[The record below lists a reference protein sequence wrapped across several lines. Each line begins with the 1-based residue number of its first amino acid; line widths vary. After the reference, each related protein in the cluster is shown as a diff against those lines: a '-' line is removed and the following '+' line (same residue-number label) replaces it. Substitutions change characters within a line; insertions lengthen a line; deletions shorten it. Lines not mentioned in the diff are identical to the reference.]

1 MSQLPF
7 TQKANDAL
15 VAARE
20 KALQGQH
27 PELLPQHL
35 FLALMAPEMGLKS
48 VLERAGLEPETQ
60 KGLIDGAEEM
70 IDRLPKAIGGA
81 EPQVGPAF
89 RNFLELAS
97 DTGRGLGDR
106 FLSTDAMLLAFA
118 NAHTDVKKLLGRF
131 GLDRKLLETAIR
143 ESRKGARVEDERG
156 EEKFASL
163 EKYAKDFTALA
174 ESGKLD
180 PVIGRDEEIR
190 RVLQVLSRR
199 TKNNPV
205 LIGEAGVGKTAIAE
219 GLAQRIIKNDV
230 PESLKGIRLMGLDMG
245 ALVAGTQY
253 RGQFEERLKGVI
265 KEIEASE
272 GKIILFIDE
281 MHLLVGAGSAEG
293 SMDAANLLKPALAR
307 GDLRCIGATTLNE
320 YQKHVEKDAALAR
333 RFQPVYVEEPSL
345 EDSISILRGLKER
358 YELHHGVRIRDAA
371 LVEAVQLSSRY
382 IADRFLPDKAV
393 DLMDE
398 AASSVRMQIDSR
410 PLVIDV
416 RERREMQ
423 LQLERH
429 ALAKEKDAVSKARI
443 KELDKDLAELNEE
456 LGRLRSQ
463 WENEKKQIE
472 QTRVM
477 QKRLD
482 DLRIELE
489 HAKTRGEYERASR
502 LEYGEIPA
510 LEKQIEGAA
519 PGPGSK
525 DENAMLRLEVAED
538 DVAAVV
544 SKWTGIPVSKLM
556 EGEIQKLLHM
566 EDRLRQRVV
575 GQDTALVAISDAL
588 RRNRAGL
595 SDTKRPIGSFLF
607 LGPTGVGKTEVARS
621 LAEFLFDDENALV
634 RIDMSE
640 FTHEAD
646 ATRLIGAAPGYIGYE
661 EGGRLTEAVRRRP
674 YSVILLDEMEK
685 AHPRI
690 FDLFLQVLE
699 DGRLTDGKGRTVN
712 FRNTVVLM
720 TSNVGSSAIFEAGG
734 QVDKAQQEIQAS
746 LRAYFRPEFLNRVDE
761 VVTFRALSQEDMV
774 SVARIQLARVAA
786 MLAEQRIGLE
796 TPLEAVEWLAK
807 EGFDPQMGARPLKR
821 LIQQVVV
828 NPLSR
833 LILEGRLKPGQMALL
848 CIQEGELTVGTRAV
862 Q

>member
-7 TQKANDAL
+7 TQKANAAL
-15 VAARE
+15 VAARDQ
-20 KALQGQH
+20 AMQGQH

-35 FLALMAPEMGLKS
+35 FLALMAPEMGLRA
-48 VLERAGLEPETQ
+48 VLERAGLDLDTQ
-60 KGLIDGAEEM
+60 KGLVDGAEEL
-70 IDRLPKAIGGA
+70 INRLPKAIGGA
-81 EPQVGPAF
+81 EPQAGPAI
-89 RNFLELAS
+89 RSFLELAS

-118 NAHTDVKKLLGRF
+118 NAHTDVKKLLERF
-131 GLDRKLLETAIR
+131 GLDRKKLEGAIR
-143 ESRKGARVEDERG
+143 ESRRGARVEDERA

-281 MHLLVGAGSAEG
+281 LHLLVGAGSAEG

-333 RFQPVYVEEPSL
+333 RFQPVYVEEPTV

-410 PLVIDV
+410 PLEIDV

-429 ALAKEKDAVSKARI
+429 ALAKEKDAVSKARV
-443 KELDKDLAELNEE
+443 KEVDKSLAELNEE
-456 LGRLRSQ
+456 LARLRAQ

-472 QTRVM
+472 QTRAM

-489 HAKTRGEYERASR
+489 QAKSRGEYERASR

-510 LEKQIEGAA
+510 LEKQIGAA
-519 PGPGSK
+519 SK
-525 DENAMLRLEVAED
+525 GENAMLRLEVAEE

-556 EGEIQKLLHM
+556 EGEIEKLLHM
-566 EDRLRQRVV
+566 EERLRQRVV
-575 GQDTALVAISDAL
+575 GQDAALVAISDAL

-595 SDTKRPIGSFLF
+595 SDAKRPIGSFLF

-734 QVDKAQQEIQAS
+734 QVDQAQREVQAA

-761 VVTFRALSQEDMV
+761 VLTFRALSLEDMV
-774 SVARIQLARVAA
+774 SVAKIQLARVEGL
-786 MLAEQRIGLE
+786 LAEKRIGLE
-796 TPLEAVEWLAK
+796 APQEALDWLAQ
-807 EGFDPQMGARPLKR
+807 EGFDPQLGARPLKR

-833 LILEGRLKPGQMALL
+833 QVLEGKLRPGQMATL
-848 CIQEGELTVGTRAV
+848 AV
-862 Q
+862 QDGQLAVGAGAVQ

>member
-1 MSQLPF
+1 MAMLPF

-20 KALQGQH
+20 KAIQGQH

-35 FLALMAPEMGLKS
+35 FLALMDSEMGLRP
-48 VLERAGLEPETQ
+48 VLEQAGLENSAAQ
-60 KGLIDGAEEM
+60 GLLDAAEELV
-70 IDRLPKAIGGA
+70 DKLPKAIGGA
-81 EPQVGPAF
+81 EPQAGPAF

-106 FLSTDAMLLAFA
+106 YVATDAMLLAFA

-131 GLDRKLLETAIR
+131 GLDRKKLETSIR
-143 ESRKGARVEDERG
+143 ENRKGARVEDERA

-174 ESGKLD
+174 EQGKLD
-180 PVIGRDEEIR
+180 PVIGRDEEVR
-190 RVLQVLSRR
+190 RLLQVLSRR

-205 LIGEAGVGKTAIAE
+205 LIGEPGVGKTAIVE
-219 GLAQRIIKNDV
+219 GLAQRIVKHDV

-245 ALVAGTQY
+245 SLVAGTKF
-253 RGQFEERLKGVI
+253 RGEFEERLKGVI
-265 KEIEASE
+265 QEIEASD

-320 YQKHVEKDAALAR
+320 YQKYVEKDAALER
-333 RFQPVYVEEPSL
+333 RFQPVFVDEPST

-371 LVEAVQLSSRY
+371 LVEAVTLSQRY

-398 AASSVRMQIDSR
+398 AASGVRMQIDSR
-410 PLVIDV
+410 PLEIDV
-416 RERREMQ
+416 RERRLMQ
-423 LQLERH
+423 MQLERH
-429 ALAKEKDAVSKARI
+429 ALAKEKDAVSKERV
-443 KELDKDLAELNEE
+443 KVLDKELAELNEE
-456 LGRLRSQ
+456 LSRLRSQ
-463 WENEKKQIE
+463 WENEKKEIE
-472 QTRVM
+472 ETRSM

-489 HAKTRGEYERASR
+489 QAKTRGEYERASR

-510 LEKQIEGAA
+510 LEKEIEAR
-519 PGPGSK
+519 SSRT
-525 DENAMLRLEVAED
+525 DAMLRLEVAEE

-544 SKWTGIPVSKLM
+544 SKWTGIPVTKLL
-556 EGEIQKLLHM
+556 EGEVQKLLHM
-566 EDRLRQRVV
+566 EERLHQRVV
-575 GQDTALVAISDAL
+575 GQDAALVAISDAL

-595 SDTKRPIGSFLF
+595 SDLKRPIGSFLF
-607 LGPTGVGKTEVARS
+607 LGPTGVGKTEVARA
-621 LAEFLFDDENALV
+621 LAEFLFDDENALI

-699 DGRLTDGKGRTVN
+699 DGRLTDGKGRTVS

-734 QVDKAQQEIQAS
+734 HAEKAQKEVQAA
-746 LRAYFRPEFLNRVDE
+746 LRGHFRPEFLNRIDE
-761 VVTFRALSQEDMV
+761 VVTFRTLDQEDMTA
-774 SVARIQLARVAA
+774 VAKIQLNRVEA
-786 MLAEQRIGLE
+786 MLAEKRIGLE
-796 TPLEAVEWLAK
+796 VSSEALDWLAK
-807 EGFDPQMGARPLKR
+807 EGFDPQLGARPLKR

-833 LILEGRLKPGQMALL
+833 LVLEGRLKPGQLVTAKVIDDELKVESEA
-848 CIQEGELTVGTRAV
+848 IQ
-862 Q
+862 

>member
-1 MSQLPF
+1 MSMLPF

-15 VAARE
+15 LAARNR
-20 KALQGQH
+20 ALEGQH

-35 FLALMAPEMGLKS
+35 FAALLTPEMGLRP
-48 VLERAGLEPETQ
+48 VLERAGLAAEAAT
-60 KGLIDGAEEM
+60 GLQDGAEALLNS
-70 IDRLPKAIGGA
+70 LPKAVGGS
-81 EPQVGPAF
+81 EPQAGPAF

-106 FLSTDAMLLAFA
+106 FLATDAMLLAFT
-118 NAHTDVKKLLGRF
+118 NAHTDAKKLMGRF
-131 GLDRKLLETAIR
+131 GLDRKKLEAAVA
-143 ESRKGARVEDERG
+143 ESRKGARVEDERA

-163 EKYAKDFTALA
+163 EKYAKDFTTLA
-174 ESGKLD
+174 ERGKLD

-205 LIGEAGVGKTAIAE
+205 LIGEPGVGKTAIAE
-219 GLAQRIIKNDV
+219 GLAQRIVKGDV
-230 PESLKGIRLMGLDMG
+230 PEGLKGVRLMGLDMG

-253 RGQFEERLKGVI
+253 RGQFEERLKGVLQ
-265 KEIEASE
+265 EIEASE

-281 MHLLVGAGSAEG
+281 MHQLVGAGKTEG

-320 YQKHVEKDAALAR
+320 YRLHIEKDAALER
-333 RFQPVYVEEPSL
+333 RFQPVFVGEPDVE
-345 EDSISILRGLKER
+345 DAVSILRGLKER

-371 LVEAVQLSSRY
+371 LVEAVHLSQRY

-410 PLVIDV
+410 PIEIDV
-416 RERREMQ
+416 RERRAVQ

-429 ALAKEKDAVSKARI
+429 ALTKEKDSASKARLAELE
-443 KELDKDLAELNEE
+443 KEWAELNEE
-456 LGRLRSQ
+456 LSRLRSK
-463 WENEKKQIE
+463 WETERKSIE
-472 QTRVM
+472 LTRAQ

-489 HAKTRGEYERASR
+489 QAKGRGEYERASR
-502 LEYGEIPA
+502 LEYGEIPV
-510 LEKQIEGAA
+510 LEKQIEAA
-519 PGPGSK
+519 STRE
-525 DENAMLRLEVAED
+525 DAMLRLEVGEE

-544 SKWTGIPVSKLM
+544 SKWTGIPMARLLESEV
-556 EGEIQKLLHM
+556 QKLLQM
-566 EDRLRQRVV
+566 ESRLGLRVV
-575 GQDTALVAISDAL
+575 GQEPALKAISDAL

-595 SDTKRPIGSFLF
+595 SDAKRPIGSFLF
-607 LGPTGVGKTEVARS
+607 LGPTGVGKTEVARA
-621 LAEFLFDDENALV
+621 LAEFLFDDENAMV
-634 RIDMSE
+634 RLDMSE

-646 ATRLIGAAPGYIGYE
+646 ATRLTGASPGYIGYE

-699 DGRLTDGKGRTVN
+699 DGRLTDGHGRTVN
-712 FRNTVVLM
+712 FRNTLIIM
-720 TSNVGSSAIFEAGG
+720 TSNVGSDAIFEAGG
-734 QVDKAQQEIQAS
+734 EVAKAQGAVNAA
-746 LRAYFRPEFLNRVDE
+746 LRSYFRPEFLNRVDE
-761 VVTFRALSQEDMV
+761 VVSFRALDMTDMKA
-774 SVARIQLARVAA
+774 VARIQLGRVEAQ
-786 MLAEQRIGLE
+786 LLEKRIS
-796 TPLEAVEWLAK
+796 LEANEQVLEWLAK
-807 EGFDPQMGARPLKR
+807 EGFDPQLGARPLKR

-828 NPLSR
+828 NPLAR
-833 LILEGRLKPGQMALL
+833 LVLEGNLKAGGLGTLQVLDGGL
-848 CIQEGELTVGTRAV
+848 VVGAAAV

>member
-7 TQKANDAL
+7 TQKANAAL
-15 VAARE
+15 VAARDQ
-20 KALQGQH
+20 AMQGQH

-35 FLALMAPEMGLKS
+35 FLALMAPEMGLRA
-48 VLERAGLEPETQ
+48 VLERAGLDLDTQ
-60 KGLIDGAEEM
+60 KGLVDGAEEL
-70 IDRLPKAIGGA
+70 INRLPKAIGGA
-81 EPQVGPAF
+81 EPQAGPAI
-89 RNFLELAS
+89 RSFLELAS

-118 NAHTDVKKLLGRF
+118 NAHTDVKKLLERF
-131 GLDRKLLETAIR
+131 GLDRKKLEGAIR
-143 ESRKGARVEDERG
+143 ESRRGARVEDERA

-281 MHLLVGAGSAEG
+281 LHLLVGAGSAEG

-333 RFQPVYVEEPSL
+333 RFQPVYVEEPTV

-410 PLVIDV
+410 PLEIDV

-429 ALAKEKDAVSKARI
+429 ALAKEKDAVSKARV
-443 KELDKDLAELNEE
+443 KEVDKSLAELNEE
-456 LGRLRSQ
+456 LARLRAQ

-472 QTRVM
+472 QTRAM

-489 HAKTRGEYERASR
+489 QAKSRGEYERASR

-510 LEKQIEGAA
+510 LEKQIGAA
-519 PGPGSK
+519 SK
-525 DENAMLRLEVAED
+525 GENAMLRLEVAEE

-556 EGEIQKLLHM
+556 EGEIEKLLHM
-566 EDRLRQRVV
+566 EERLRQRVV
-575 GQDTALVAISDAL
+575 GQDAALVAISDAL

-595 SDTKRPIGSFLF
+595 SDAKRPIGSFLF

-734 QVDKAQQEIQAS
+734 QVDQAQREVQAA

-761 VVTFRALSQEDMV
+761 VVTFRALSREDMV
-774 SVARIQLARVAA
+774 SVAKIQLARVEGL
-786 MLAEQRIGLE
+786 LAEKRIGLE
-796 TPLEAVEWLAK
+796 APQEALDWLAQ
-807 EGFDPQMGARPLKR
+807 EGFDPQLGARPLKR

-833 LILEGRLKPGQMALL
+833 QVLEGKLRPGQMATL
-848 CIQEGELTVGTRAV
+848 AV
-862 Q
+862 QDGQLAVGAGAVQ

>member
-1 MSQLPF
+1 MSMLPF
-7 TQKANDAL
+7 TQKSNEAL

-20 KALQGQH
+20 KAVAGQH
-27 PELLPQHL
+27 PELVPQHL
-35 FLALMAPEMGLKS
+35 FLSLLSPEMNLRAVFEQAGVDANGL
-48 VLERAGLEPETQ
+48 RGIQDA
-60 KGLIDGAEEM
+60 AEQ
-70 IDRLPKAIGGA
+70 IVDTLPKAIGGS
-81 EPQVGPAF
+81 EPQLGPAF
-89 RNFLELAS
+89 RHFLEVAS

-106 FLSTDAMLLAFA
+106 YLATDAMLLAFS
-118 NAHTDVKKLLGRF
+118 NAHTEIKKLLESF
-131 GLDRKLLETAIR
+131 GLDRKKLETAIR
-143 ESRKGARVEDERG
+143 EARKGARVEDEKA

-174 ESGKLD
+174 QSGKLD
-180 PVIGRDEEIR
+180 PVIGRDDEVR

-205 LIGEAGVGKTAIAE
+205 LIGEPGVGKTAIVE
-219 GLAQRIIKNDV
+219 GLAQRIVKNDV

-265 KEIEASE
+265 QEIEQSE
-272 GKIILFIDE
+272 GQIVLFIDE
-281 MHLLVGAGSAEG
+281 LHLLVGAGSAEG

-307 GDLRCIGATTLNE
+307 GELRCIGATTLNE
-320 YQKHVEKDAALAR
+320 YQKHVEKDAALER
-333 RFQPVYVEEPSL
+333 RFQPVLVEEPSV
-345 EDSISILRGLKER
+345 EDAISILRGLKER

-371 LVEAVQLSSRY
+371 LVEAVTLSHRY

-410 PLVIDV
+410 PLDIDV
-416 RERREMQ
+416 RERRLMQ
-423 LQLERH
+423 LELERH
-429 ALAKEKDAVSKARI
+429 ALAKEKDSVSRERAR
-443 KELDKDLAELNEE
+443 ELDKELADLNEE
-456 LGRLRSQ
+456 LGRLRAQ
-463 WENEKKQIE
+463 WENEKKEIE
-472 QTRVM
+472 QTRAL

-489 HAKTRGEYERASR
+489 QAKNRGEYERASR
-502 LEYGEIPA
+502 LEYGEIPG
-510 LEKQIEGAA
+510 LEKDIEAR
-519 PGPGSK
+519 SHRE
-525 DENAMLRLEVAED
+525 DSMLRLEVAEE
-538 DVAAVV
+538 DVASVV

-566 EDRLRQRVV
+566 EERLRDRVV
-575 GQDTALVAISDAL
+575 GQDAALVAISDAL

-595 SDTKRPIGSFLF
+595 SDAKRPIGSFLF
-607 LGPTGVGKTEVARS
+607 LGPTGVGKTEVARA

-640 FTHEAD
+640 FTNEAD
-646 ATRLIGAAPGYIGYE
+646 ATRLIGAAPGYVGYE
-661 EGGRLTEAVRRRP
+661 EGGRLTETVRRRP

-712 FRNTVVLM
+712 FRNTVIIM
-720 TSNVGSSAIFEAGG
+720 TSNVGSSAIYEAGG
-734 QVDKAQQEIQAS
+734 HAEKAQKEVQAS
-746 LRAYFRPEFLNRVDE
+746 LRTHFRPEFLNRIDE
-761 VVTFRALSQEDMV
+761 VVTFRPLSEGDMEA
-774 SVARIQLARVAA
+774 VARIQLRRVEE
-786 MLAEQRIGLE
+786 LLVEKRIGLDS
-796 TPLEAVEWLAK
+796 PVEAIAWLAR
-807 EGFDPQMGARPLKR
+807 EGFDPQLGARPLKR

-833 LILEGRLKPGQMALL
+833 LVLEGRLKAGQAAR
-848 CIQEGELTVGTRAV
+848 LTVQDEALKVETEAV

>member
-1 MSQLPF
+1 MSMLPF

-15 VAARE
+15 LAARNL
-20 KALQGQH
+20 ALEGQH

-35 FLALMAPEMGLKS
+35 FAALLSPEMGLRH
-48 VLERAGLEPETQ
+48 VLERAGLAPESA
-60 KGLIDGAEEM
+60 KGLQDGAQEQL
-70 IDRLPKAIGGA
+70 DKLPKAVGGA
-81 EPQVGPAF
+81 EPQAGPAF

-97 DTGRGLGDR
+97 DTGRGLADR
-106 FLSTDAMLLAFA
+106 FLATDAMLLAFA
-118 NAHTDVKKLLGRF
+118 NAHTDAKKLLAAF
-131 GLDRKLLETAIR
+131 GLDRKKLEAAIR
-143 ESRKGARVEDERG
+143 ESRKGARVEDEQA

-174 ESGKLD
+174 EKGKLD

-205 LIGEAGVGKTAIAE
+205 LIGEPGVGKTAIAE
-219 GLAQRIIKNDV
+219 GLAQRIVKGDV

-265 KEIEASE
+265 QEIEASE
-272 GKIILFIDE
+272 GKIVLFIDE
-281 MHLLVGAGSAEG
+281 LHLLVGAGKTEG

-320 YQKHVEKDAALAR
+320 YRMHVEKDAALER
-333 RFQPVYVEEPSL
+333 RFQPVFVGEPDT
-345 EDSISILRGLKER
+345 EDAISILRGLKER

-371 LVEAVQLSSRY
+371 LVEAVLLSSRY
-382 IADRFLPDKAV
+382 ISDRFLPDKAV

-410 PLVIDV
+410 PIEIDV

-429 ALAKEKDAVSKARI
+429 ALTKEKDSASKARLRELE
-443 KELDKDLAELNEE
+443 KEWAELNEE
-456 LGRLRSQ
+456 LSRLRSQ
-463 WENEKKQIE
+463 WETEKKAIE
-472 QTRVM
+472 ATRAQ

-489 HAKTRGEYERASR
+489 QAKGKGEYERASR
-502 LEYGEIPA
+502 LEYGEIPV
-510 LEKQIEGAA
+510 LEKQIEAA
-519 PGPGSK
+519 STRE
-525 DENAMLRLEVAED
+525 DAMLRLEVGEE

-544 SKWTGIPVSKLM
+544 SKWTGIPVARLL

-566 EDRLRQRVV
+566 EERMSQRVV
-575 GQDTALVAISDAL
+575 GQESSLRAISDAL

-595 SDTKRPIGSFLF
+595 SDAKRPIGSFLF
-607 LGPTGVGKTEVARS
+607 LGPTGVGKTEVAKA
-621 LAEFLFDDENALV
+621 LAEFLFDDENAMV
-634 RIDMSE
+634 RLDMSE

-661 EGGRLTEAVRRRP
+661 EGGRLTEAIRRRP

-690 FDLFLQVLE
+690 FDVFLQVLE
-699 DGRLTDGKGRTVN
+699 DGRLTDGHGRTVN
-712 FRNTVVLM
+712 FRNTLIIM
-720 TSNVGSSAIFEAGG
+720 TSNVGSEAIYEAGG
-734 QVDKAQQEIQAS
+734 EVSKAQGAVNAA
-746 LRAYFRPEFLNRVDE
+746 LRAHFRPEFLNRVDE
-761 VVTFRALSQEDMV
+761 VVSFRALDQADMKA
-774 SVARIQLARVAA
+774 VARIQLRRVEAQ
-786 MLAEQRIGLE
+786 LSEKRIGLQVGE
-796 TPLEAVEWLAK
+796 EALDWLAR
-807 EGFDPQMGARPLKR
+807 EGFDPQLGARPLKR

-828 NPLSR
+828 NPLAR
-833 LILEGRLKPGQMALL
+833 LILEGKLKPGEYCGLKV
-848 CIQEGELTVGTRAV
+848 EGGELRVGAAIV